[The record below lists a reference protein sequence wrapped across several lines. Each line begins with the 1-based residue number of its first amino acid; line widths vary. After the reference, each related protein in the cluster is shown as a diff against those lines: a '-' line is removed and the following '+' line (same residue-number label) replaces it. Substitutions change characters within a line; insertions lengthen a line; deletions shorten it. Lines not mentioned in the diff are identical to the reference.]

1 MLKKLKSRLKRR
13 NNRGS
18 SFVLVIVSATFLSI
32 LVSAL
37 LMGML
42 LAYKLRYYKINSL
55 NNFYSVEKAMDEI
68 YAGIGATTNE
78 HLYSAYTTTAELVV
92 YYKDG
97 KYTNL
102 SETEAN
108 DLFKKFFMQGIMDDD
123 NLNKIPTLITTL
135 QGYITDPNVTLDFRK
150 LRIVYTDGAG
160 KHKYLKYVKNACTGN
175 VSEQS
180 STESGFKAEEVE
192 SIAFKN
198 VGVKR
203 VITLTAAKDKE
214 TMAPGT
220 YEQSIMTDFVLK
232 KPEYNVSFDMTGIN
246 SNSLYSYAFLAD
258 MGLQVSGTTT
268 NYSDASA
275 TVVNVKGN
283 VYTASDYYNK
293 DYNEN
298 TATKVTNKYNDSVV
312 RNWGA
317 TDESANSGI
326 FVDKA
331 SLTLNSDVIVNSGAL
346 AAYDGANITLS
357 GRSTNLAELWT
368 DNIVIDGEKG
378 GAINAAANAYVYDD
392 TELNAEES
400 NLTFYKGTYFGY
412 SYSADDTRSI
422 RLLGEAGKLPTN
434 FSLKSHFS
442 DSAIIVNG
450 KKSTLDLK
458 SLQSLYIA
466 GKSYIEFSKV
476 AASSI
481 TDANARKELG
491 LVDSEGNEKNVDY
504 AFTTLRD
511 YSTGLSLDVKSNQLI
526 FLTQWEP
533 VAGSETVDANG
544 YTHVKLKFPKSFEN
558 DVKLKELYKD
568 FTEKLSSNELAVNAI
583 KQTVSGHDYYYLY
596 IQATGDKKTNVE
608 EAEAF
613 VEKYYNLLAE
623 NLEETNKKIYNVSNY
638 DSFDVTLLLPVGA
651 DGKLDTSKVTSG
663 AAVTAQNKND
673 GSLYVQ
679 ASTKNTT
686 KVETALRSA
695 ATSKTFAMLLGNG
708 DTTANNLAYENLKKS
723 AGELTGTASETEE
736 QKISN
741 FLNYMYINMKDHLSV
756 LNNKILDADGKETGA
771 EQSAWDLAKYTGYKV
786 TVDGKQSQKYRYEK
800 SSFEKVGTGKGDY
813 TRTQLASGE
822 YQYDYVGKDAN
833 GKYKGDYIRKVEYTY
848 DYSLTPL
855 NKYVDFTKIF
865 GAHNVDGENHS
876 AHRNINK
883 TIASDDGSA
892 NSILVINDGDVV
904 LDTASGNSL
913 QGIVICGG
921 DVKFSKNVKS
931 FRGLII
937 AGGKVICDNSISISA
952 DVTYTASVLKK
963 CSESTE
969 TDVSVVTREILKNY
983 VKEEK
988 DSGAEVKSST
998 LSDISYSDIL
1008 EFQNWKKNVEIG
1020 GEDEKTK

>member
-1 MLKKLKSRLKRR
+1 MLKKLKSRLKHMS
-13 NNRGS
+13 NRGS

-108 DLFKKFFMQGIMDDD
+108 NLFKKFFMQGIMDDD
-123 NLNKIPTLITTL
+123 NLNKIPTLVATL
-135 QGYITDPNVTLDFRK
+135 QGYITDPNVTLDCDN
-150 LRIVYTDGAG
+150 LRIVYTDNAG
-160 KHKYLKYVKNACTGN
+160 KHSYIKYVKNSLTGDISGQTN
-175 VSEQS
+175 
-180 STESGFKAEEVE
+180 TEPGFNSGTVE
-192 SIAFKN
+192 TIAFKN

-203 VITLTAAKDKE
+203 TITLTAATDRE

-220 YEQSIMTDFVLK
+220 YEQSIMTDLVLK

-268 NYSDASA
+268 NYNDASA

-293 DYNEN
+293 DYNAV

-331 SLTLNSDVIVNSGAL
+331 SLTMNSDVIVNSGAL
-346 AAYDGANITLS
+346 TAYNGADITLS
-357 GRSTNLAELWT
+357 GRSSNLSELWT
-368 DNIVIDGEKG
+368 DNIIIDGDKG
-378 GAINAAANAYVYDD
+378 GSITAAANAYVYDD

-400 NLTFYKGTYFGY
+400 NLTFFKGTYFGY
-412 SYSADDTRSI
+412 SYSTDDIRSI
-422 RLLGEAGKLPTN
+422 KLLGNAGKLPTN
-434 FSLKSHFS
+434 YSLKSHFS

-481 TDANARKELG
+481 TDANERKELG
-491 LVDSEGNEKNVDY
+491 LVDADGNEKNLDY
-504 AFTTLRD
+504 AFTTLKD
-511 YSTGLSLDVKSNQLI
+511 YSTGQSLDVKSNQLI

-533 VAGSETVDANG
+533 VAGSETVDSNG
-544 YTHVKLKFPKSFEN
+544 YTHVKLKFPNSFNN
-558 DVKLKELYKD
+558 DVKLKELYKE
-568 FTEKLSSNELAVNAI
+568 FTEKLSNNELVVNAI

-596 IQATGDKKTNVE
+596 IKAGDNKQSNVE

-613 VEKYYNLLAE
+613 VKKYYDLLAE

-651 DGKLDTSKVTSG
+651 DGKVDSSKVGSG

-673 GSLYVQ
+673 GSLYIQ
-679 ASTKNTT
+679 ASTKSTMS
-686 KVETALRSA
+686 VETALKAA
-695 ATSKTFAMLLGNG
+695 ATSKTFTMLLGNG
-708 DTTANNLAYENLKKS
+708 DTTANNLAYENLKTS
-723 AGELTGTASETEE
+723 AGQLTGSDSETEAH
-736 QKISN
+736 KVSN

-756 LNNKILDADGKETGA
+756 LNNKVLDAEGKETDE
-771 EQSAWDLAKYTGYKV
+771 EQSAWALVKYTDY
-786 TVDGKQSQKYRYEK
+786 TETSNGKQSQKYRYEHAQFK
-800 SSFEKVGTGKGDY
+800 NVGANKGDY

-822 YQYDYVGKDAN
+822 YQYTYVGKDAD
-833 GKYKGDYIRKVEYTY
+833 GKYKGDYVRSDSYSY
-848 DYSLTPL
+848 NYSLTPL
-855 NKYVDFTKIF
+855 NNYVDFTKIF
-865 GAHNVDGENHS
+865 GTHTLPDGTNHTAHK
-876 AHRNINK
+876 NISK
-883 TIASDDGSA
+883 TISSDDGSA
-892 NSILVINDGDVV
+892 DSILVINDGDVT
-904 LDTASGNSL
+904 LDTATGNSL
-913 QGIVICGG
+913 QGVVICGG
-921 DVKFSKNVKS
+921 DVKFSNKVKS

-937 AGGKVICDNSISISA
+937 AGGKVICNSSISLSA
-952 DVTYTASVLKK
+952 DVSYTASVLKK
-963 CSESTE
+963 CADSTDA
-969 TDVSVVTREILKNY
+969 DVSVVTREILKNY

-988 DSGAEVKSST
+988 DSSAEVKSST

-1008 EFQNWKKNVEIG
+1008 EFQNWKKNV
-1020 GEDEKTK
+1020 D

>member
-1 MLKKLKSRLKRR
+1 MLKRLKSRLKRMS
-13 NNRGS
+13 NRGS

-123 NLNKIPTLITTL
+123 NLNKIPTLVDTL
-135 QGYITDPNVTLDFRK
+135 QGYITDPNVTLDCAN
-150 LRIVYTDGAG
+150 LRIVYTDNAG
-160 KHKYLKYVKNACTGN
+160 KHSYIKYVKNSLTGDISGQN
-175 VSEQS
+175 T
-180 STESGFKAEEVE
+180 TEPGFNAGTVE
-192 SIAFKN
+192 TIAFKN

-203 VITLTAAKDKE
+203 TITLTAAADKE

-220 YEQSIMTDFVLK
+220 YEQSIMTDLVLK

-268 NYSDASA
+268 NYNDASA

-293 DYNEN
+293 DYNAE

-326 FVDKA
+326 YVDKA
-331 SLTLNSDVIVNSGAL
+331 SLTMNSDVIVNSGAL
-346 AAYDGANITLS
+346 AAYNGADITLS
-357 GRSTNLAELWT
+357 GRSSNLSELWT
-368 DNIVIDGEKG
+368 DNIVIGGDKG
-378 GAINAAANAYVYDD
+378 GSITAAANAYVYDD

-400 NLTFYKGTYFGY
+400 NLTFFKGTYFGY
-412 SYSADDTRSI
+412 SYSTDDIRSI
-422 RLLGEAGKLPTN
+422 KLLGDAGKLPTN
-434 FSLKSHFS
+434 YSLKSHFS

-481 TDANARKELG
+481 TDANERKELG
-491 LVDSEGNEKNVDY
+491 LVDADGNDKNLDY

-511 YSTGLSLDVKSNQLI
+511 YSTGQSLDVKSNQLI

-533 VAGSETVDANG
+533 VAGSETVDSNG
-544 YTHVKLKFPKSFEN
+544 YTHVKLKFPNSFNN
-558 DVKLKELYKD
+558 DVKLKQLYAD
-568 FTEKLSSNELAVNAI
+568 FTEKLTNNELVVNAI
-583 KQTVSGHDYYYLY
+583 KQTISGHDYYYLY
-596 IQATGDKKTNVE
+596 IKAGYGKQSNVE

-613 VEKYYNLLAE
+613 VKKYYDLLAE
-623 NLEETNKKIYNVSNY
+623 NLEDTNKKIYNVSNY
-638 DSFDVTLLLPVGA
+638 ESFDVTLLLPVGSN
-651 DGKLDTSKVTSG
+651 GKVDSSKVNSG

-673 GSLYVQ
+673 GSLYIQ
-679 ASTKNTT
+679 TSANSTMN
-686 KVETALRSA
+686 VENALKAA
-695 ATSKTFAMLLGNG
+695 ATSKTFTMLLGNG

-723 AGELTGTASETEE
+723 ADQLSLSGITSETDA
-736 QKISN
+736 QKVSN

-756 LNNKILDADGKETGA
+756 LNNKVLDADGKETGK
-771 EQSAWDLAKYTGYKV
+771 EQSAWSLVKYKEFQIYA
-786 TVDGKQSQKYRYEK
+786 DGKYQQRYMFDHTQFK
-800 SSFEKVGTGKGDY
+800 NVGANKGDY
-813 TRTQLASGE
+813 TWTQTASGN
-822 YQYDYVGKDAN
+822 YQYTYVGKDADGN
-833 GKYKGDYIRKVEYTY
+833 YKGDYVRKDEYSY

-855 NKYVDFTKIF
+855 NNYVDFTKIF
-865 GAHNVDGENHS
+865 GAHTVNGENHT
-876 AHRNINK
+876 AHKNISK
-883 TIASDDGSA
+883 TIPSDDGSA
-892 NSILVINDGDVV
+892 DSILVINDGDVT
-904 LDTASGNSL
+904 LDTATGNSL
-913 QGIVICGG
+913 QGVVICGG
-921 DVKFSKNVKS
+921 DVKFSNKVKS

-937 AGGKVICDNSISISA
+937 AGGKVICNSSISLSA
-952 DVTYTASVLKK
+952 DVSYTASVLKK
-963 CSESTE
+963 CADSTD
-969 TDVSVVTREILKNY
+969 TDVSVVTRETLKNY

-988 DSGAEVKSST
+988 DGSAEVKSST

-1008 EFQNWKKNVEIG
+1008 EFQNWKKNV
-1020 GEDEKTK
+1020 D